1 MQPKD
6 IAKKF
11 AKLVKEYIILKI
23 QNWPPEG
30 LFQAAT
36 KELHYLCTINI
47 PRDDFGV
54 VDIHAFQIVPTKS
67 SLPGYSNRSKLTD
80 ATNFTV
86 D

>member
-6 IAKKF
+6 ITKKF

-23 QNWPPEG
+23 QNRPPEG

-36 KELHYLCTINI
+36 KELHSLCKINI
-47 PRDDFGV
+47 IRDDFWV
-54 VDIHAFQIVPTKS
+54 VDINAFQIVPTRS

-80 ATNFTV
+80 ATNFTI